1 MNKQA
6 IIFLI
11 ILQKLYH
18 KIFGGIQLPSL
29 QREDNID
36 NISELIYN
44 RLNDDSPCMIARFGA
59 FELATIINYL
69 NIKKTD
75 HSIWK
80 YIKGEQQE
88 WWWNKKLMN
97 YMYTNAGFFP
107 KTEKAISQ
115 FCELMLNDAKEVDIL
130 GSWQKSECYLQDYLL
145 PFIIKVNRENSNPFF
160 AKKPWTRALEGKK
173 VLVIHPFSNSILKQ
187 YEKRELLFK
196 NPDIL
201 PKFKSLE
208 VIKAV
213 QSIGGSNGQFSDW
226 FEALNWMKT
235 EMDKHDYDICLI
247 GCGAYG
253 FPLAAHAKR
262 QGKKAIHLGGALQLY
277 FGIRGKRW
285 EGKGYVGT
293 DHDYSTLFNE
303 HWIRPSQDEIPNQSN
318 KVENGCY
325 W

>member
-1 MNKQA
+1 MNN
-6 IIFLI
+6 IYFLI
-11 ILQKLYH
+11 LKSLRKVYSFTNQHHILQK
-18 KIFGGIQLPSL
+18 
-29 QREDNID
+29 ENDID
-36 NISELIYN
+36 AISDLIYN
-44 RLNDDSPCMIARFGA
+44 KLTNNNPCMIARFGA
-59 FELATIINYL
+59 FELSTIINYL
-69 NIKKTD
+69 SIKNPS
-75 HSIWK
+75 HSVWK

-88 WWWNKKLMN
+88 WWWNKTLMN

-107 KTEKAISQ
+107 PSEEALSR
-115 FCELMLNDAKEVDIL
+115 FCKLMLSDTKEVDIL
-130 GSWQKSECYLQDYLL
+130 GSWQQNERYLENY
-145 PFIIKVNRENSNPFF
+145 FSTSIIKVNRENSNPFF
-160 AKKPWTRALEGKK
+160 AKEPWTRALKGKK
-173 VLVIHPFSNSILKQ
+173 ILVIHPFSNSILKQ

-213 QSIGGSNGQFSDW
+213 QSIGGSNSQFENW
-226 FEALNWMKT
+226 FEALDWMKT
-235 EMDKHDYDICLI
+235 EMDKCDYDICLI

-253 FPLAAHAKR
+253 FPLAAYAKR